1 MQTCPSVIFKFPNR
15 QIEEY
20 QKERKLNGV
29 MQKKST
35 KNHEFMQ
42 CSNYVCLEQNKR

>member
-20 QKERKLNGV
+20 QKERKLLWCDA
-29 MQKKST
+29 KKST
-35 KNHEFMQ
+35 KNHDFMQ
-42 CSNYVCLEQNKR
+42 CSNYVFLEQNKR